1 MFLERWAKLIERWA
15 RPASGVL
22 SAIGA
27 AFLCFFM
34 FWVVLD
40 VALRFLFNR
49 PIIGT
54 FEIVEYGMAFFVFLT
69 FAFAQFNKSHIA
81 VPVVVEMLNP
91 RMRAGIDVIT
101 GVAMLLVL
109 GLLMWAQVL
118 QTQNMVNTKIVSS
131 ALFVP
136 KWPFQAVAAIGYL
149 AFFAAKVADVLDRLA
164 FALGVTGAQMD
175 EAEELRVM

>member
-1 MFLERWAKLIERWA
+1 MFLERWAQWIESWGK
-15 RPASGVL
+15 PVSGAM

-54 FEIVEYGMAFFVFLT
+54 FEIVEYGMVFFVFLT
-69 FAFAQFNKSHIA
+69 FSFAQFHKSHIT
-81 VPVVVEMLNP
+81 VPVVVEHLNP
-91 RMRAGIDVIT
+91 RVRAGIDVIT
-101 GVAMLLVL
+101 GILMVAILAVL
-109 GLLMWAQVL
+109 FWAQIS
-118 QTQNMVNTKIVSS
+118 QTQNMINTKIVSS

-136 KWPFQAVAAIGYL
+136 KWPFQAIAAIGYL
-149 AFFAAKVADVLDRLA
+149 AFFVAKIADVLDRLA
-164 FALGVTGAQMD
+164 FALGVTAAQVG
-175 EAEELRVM
+175 ETEELRVM